1 MAEGTRIA
9 RAAGA
14 AALST
19 LAALTMHVLAG
30 GHAPAAAGVLVPL
43 AVAFAV
49 GVQLAG
55 RPLGRLRLALLLGAS
70 QLAFHAAFSFGGS
83 AAPAAHAHHGAVT
96 LGPVELAGDGG
107 SMPVAHVAAALVSYA
122 AIRRADSLV
131 RALRRLATLV
141 SRAISARL
149 RLGTPRVTPTG
160 ATAVVLAPRPGLTGR
175 LAVRSPATRGPP
187 GIA

>member
-1 MAEGTRIA
+1 MVGEHRVA

-43 AVAFAV
+43 AVSFAV

-55 RPLGRLRLALLLGAS
+55 RPLRRLRLALLIGAS
-70 QLAFHAAFSFGGS
+70 QLAFHAAFSLGAS
-83 AAPAAHAHHGAVT
+83 RATPVHAHHGDVA
-96 LGPVELAGDGG
+96 LGPLVTVEHAG
-107 SMPVAHVAAALVSYA
+107 SMPLAHVAAAGLTYA
-122 AIRRADSLV
+122 AIRRADALLA
-131 RALRRLATLV
+131 ALRRLAGLAARALLPRLGLTARSPRAGDR
-141 SRAISARL
+141 SRAVI
-149 RLGTPRVTPTG
+149 
-160 ATAVVLAPRPGLTGR
+160 LAPLPPLGR
-175 LAVRSPATRGPP
+175 LAFRRPATRGPP